1 MKAQELPIQ
10 DPNCP
15 TPNILAYLQG
25 NNRSAGN
32 SLQELVVN
40 IDSKAGE
47 IANPGWG
54 LNSRPHVYIVSMSLT
69 GLSLQPPIPS
79 PTIEVFKFLLYKWQT
94 RNTVNPE

>member
-15 TPNILAYLQG
+15 TPNILAYLQR

-47 IANPGWG
+47 IAISG
-54 LNSRPHVYIVSMSLT
+54 LGT
-69 GLSLQPPIPS
+69 
-79 PTIEVFKFLLYKWQT
+79 
-94 RNTVNPE
+94 